1 LSSNNGSYKIFLY
14 EYSNRCKLDQRWVEM
29 GMWFFGS
36 KVMNYYN
43 KKLCNYTIESACK
56 DLIRRLRN
64 ALNNTNIRYIGNDQ
78 FEIDGN
84 TINEN
89 DLVNGLLDGSI
100 IIEDELLD
108 IILF

>member
-1 LSSNNGSYKIFLY
+1 
-14 EYSNRCKLDQRWVEM
+14 M

-78 FEIDGN
+78 FKIDGN